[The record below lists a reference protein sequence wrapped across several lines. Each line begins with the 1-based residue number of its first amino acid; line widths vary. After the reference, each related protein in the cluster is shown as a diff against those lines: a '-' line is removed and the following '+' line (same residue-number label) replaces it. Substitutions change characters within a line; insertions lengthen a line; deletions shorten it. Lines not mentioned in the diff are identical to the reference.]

1 MLNEKFNYI
10 LKYRLGYNRIMKSLG
25 RKFSSEISDYIQ
37 NKKKGKLLM
46 RFSEKQIQQF
56 VDQNAKERIIKTI
69 KVIDNEQ

>member
-1 MLNEKFNYI
+1 
-10 LKYRLGYNRIMKSLG
+10 MKSLG
-25 RKFSSEISDYIQ
+25 RRFSSEISDYIQ
-37 NKKKGKLLM
+37 NKKKGKLLL

>member
-1 MLNEKFNYI
+1 
-10 LKYRLGYNRIMKSLG
+10 
-25 RKFSSEISDYIQ
+25 
-37 NKKKGKLLM
+37 M